1 MKRGKKYQEA
11 LKQLDG
17 NKLYGTQEAIALV
30 KKMAFAKFDET
41 VEVSVALNI
50 KKSHSIRETFVLPHQ
65 FRAEKKIL
73 VFAKGEKAEEAR
85 AAGAAYVGD
94 DDLIQK
100 VKDGWIDFD
109 ICIATPDM
117 MKDVGKLG
125 PALGRRGLMPNPRT
139 KTVTN
144 DITQTVAELKKGRI
158 EFRADKTGVV
168 HLPVGKLGMELGQIE
183 ENLKLFFSELIQKRP
198 TDLKGEFIKSVYVAS
213 TMGPAVKLDN
223 SVITMARS
231 A

>member
-11 LKQLDG
+11 KKLLEAD
-17 NKLYGTQEAIALV
+17 KLYDPKDALDLV

-50 KKSHSIRETFVLPHQ
+50 KKSHSIRDTFVLPHQ
-65 FRAEKKIL
+65 FTAEKKIL
-73 VFAKGEKAEEAR
+73 VFAKGEKAEEAK
-85 AAGAAYVGD
+85 AAGATYVGD
-94 DDLIQK
+94 DDYIQK
-100 VKDGWIDFD
+100 VKDGWTDFD
-109 ICIATPDM
+109 VCIATPDM

-144 DITQTVAELKKGRI
+144 DITATVAELKKGRI

-168 HLPVGKLGMELGQIE
+168 HLAVGKLSMPTEHVQQ
-183 ENLKLFFSELIQKRP
+183 NLLLFFSELIQKRP
-198 TDLKGEFIKSVYVAS
+198 TDLKGEFIKSVYISS

-223 SVITMARS
+223 AVITSARS